1 MKKHTFFFTI
11 IVKINYFSVFFV
23 THSAPGC
30 ASWGLS
36 VSVLSSSCLSAEF
49 VRLIMVNTANSTMDK
64 NRTNARR
71 KFDTNITMALIARIA
86 DSA

>member
-1 MKKHTFFFTI
+1 MI
-11 IVKINYFSVFFV
+11 IVKINYFSDFFV
-23 THSAPGC
+23 AHSAPGC
-30 ASWGLS
+30 AACELS
-36 VSVLSSSCLSAEF
+36 VSALSSSCLSAEF

-71 KFDTNITMALIARIA
+71 KFDTNMTMALIARIA

>member
-1 MKKHTFFFTI
+1 MI
-11 IVKINYFSVFFV
+11 IVKINYFCPVV
-23 THSAPGC
+23 TKVIH
-30 ASWGLS
+30 S